1 MREQHGGPI
10 GLGHVIVG
18 PQVHG
23 HDLVELA
30 FRRGEHEDGHRAFAP
45 DVAADGMPVGAGQ
58 LQIEHDA
65 VGLGSEGACRGV
77 APGALVS
84 RHGVAGKLQH
94 VGQLRAQG
102 GIVFDEINALGH
114 GCLSFGGVRRCR
126 SRRAWRSGI
135 RPRREVRTWG
145 SRARLGRGSVGAR
158 FVRSSATASIAAHCK
173 PARRSRPQ
181 QLPTLRNRKLVTSFL
196 GRRAR
201 LLDSKRMGR
210 ICLRS

>member
-77 APGALVS
+77 APGALVG
-84 RHGVAGKLQH
+84 RHGIARKLQH

-102 GIVFDEINALGH
+102 GIVFDEVNALGH

-126 SRRAWRSGI
+126 PRRAWRSGI

-145 SRARLGRGSVGAR
+145 SRVRLGRGSAGAQ
-158 FVRSSATASIAAHCK
+158 
-173 PARRSRPQ
+173 ARRQASQPIVSLRAVPAPSNFQ
-181 QLPTLRNRKLVTSFL
+181 PYATVSWLPASSEGV
-196 GRRAR
+196 
-201 LLDSKRMGR
+201 LDCS
-210 ICLRS
+210 IVSEWAEFA